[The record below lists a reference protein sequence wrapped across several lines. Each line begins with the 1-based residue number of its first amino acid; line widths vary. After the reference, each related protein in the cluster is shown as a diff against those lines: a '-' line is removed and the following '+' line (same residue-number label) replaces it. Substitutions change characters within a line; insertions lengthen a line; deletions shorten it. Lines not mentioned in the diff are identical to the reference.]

1 MPALAHRFGALSA
14 MTALGIAYVITRSL
28 GTSVADWITRGGL
41 GLGLGLSPVTLA
53 STVAITRFVGCM
65 ATSRRDTGAHTA
77 AWGSGRATRCGA

>member
-41 GLGLGLSPVTLA
+41 GLDLSPVTLA
-53 STVAITRFVGCM
+53 STVAITRFFGYLAM
-65 ATSRRDTGAHTA
+65 SRRDTGVHTA
-77 AWGSGRATRCGA
+77 ARGSGRATRGGA